1 MHFLVD
7 AQLPPRLADWIR
19 SKGHAARHVTE
30 AMGFRASDRSIV
42 DAATSGGA
50 VIVTKDSDFMG
61 LTDGPPPQILWVRIG
76 NATNRVLIQRIAIEW
91 ADIVRKLEANEAIV
105 ELG

>member
-7 AQLPPRLADWIR
+7 AQLPLRLADWVR
-19 SKGHAARHVTE
+19 SKGHGAQHVTE
-30 AMGFRASDRSIV
+30 AMGFRTSDRSIV

-61 LTDGPPPQILWVRIG
+61 LVDRPPPQILWVRIG
-76 NATNRVLIQRIAIEW
+76 NATNRVLIQRIEMEW
-91 ADIVRKLEANEAIV
+91 ADVVRKLEANEAVV